1 MDNNNINNNNENNE
15 NENELMALEVILHA
29 GNAKSLAMTAL
40 YESREGNMDLV
51 QEKMNE
57 ANEEMLIAHKSQTN
71 MLFAEANGKDIKMN
85 ILLSHALDH
94 MAMAMTVCELAEEII
109 HTRKRLC
116 ELQQG

>member
-1 MDNNNINNNNENNE
+1 MDNNNENNE
-15 NENELMALEVILHA
+15 NELMALDLILHA

-51 QEKMNE
+51 QEKMDE
-57 ANEEMLIAHKSQTN
+57 ANKEMLIAHKSQTN
-71 MLFAEANGKDIKMN
+71 MVFAEANGKDIKMN

-109 HTRKRLC
+109 QVRKRLR
-116 ELQQG
+116 ELQQEETKQA